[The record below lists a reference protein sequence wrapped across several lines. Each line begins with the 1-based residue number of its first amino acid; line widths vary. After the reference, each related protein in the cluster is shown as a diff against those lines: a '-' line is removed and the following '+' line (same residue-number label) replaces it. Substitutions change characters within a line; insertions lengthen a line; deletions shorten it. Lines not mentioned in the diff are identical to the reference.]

1 MTVHIVFLC
10 AQQSSRALLA
20 ASLLHA
26 QSKAPWEVW
35 CTPPDSDGQRIAL
48 VKQVLQEQGIA
59 LLPSDHL
66 IVPVFGMH
74 WDEGI
79 ILCSG
84 ATDT

>member
-1 MTVHIVFLC
+1 MTARIVFLC

-26 QSKAPWEVW
+26 QSKTQWEVW
-35 CTPPDSDGQRIAL
+35 CTPPHSDGQGRAL
-48 VKQVLQEQGIA
+48 VKQVLQERGVA
-59 LLPSDHL
+59 LLPSDRL

-79 ILCSG
+79 VLCSG
-84 ATDT
+84 AADT